1 MHTQH
6 QKCRN
11 AVLEMF
17 VEQSRNLLS
26 QYNYFHL
33 QTATP
38 SDQFCK
44 PWWLELHELH
54 SPFNMNYHKNQFHLI
69 DKGCKKLVITMFL
82 NCLTKS
88 YVLNPFKPSPSCK
101 DSTTHLQSC
110 INPLSTNPT
119 KWPNALKQFVGKL
132 LTNCLS
138 VFGHFLHLALK
149 GLIIGNNKWQSN
161 NKQSSHTNFNHGNFK
176 PTSCFS

>member
-38 SDQFCK
+38 SNQFCK

-101 DSTTHLQSC
+101 DSTTHLQSFSSGLPNFLIKKVFLIKNFFANKLFEC
-110 INPLSTNPT
+110 V
-119 KWPNALKQFVGKL
+119 WP
-132 LTNCLS
+132 
-138 VFGHFLHLALK
+138 
-149 GLIIGNNKWQSN
+149 
-161 NKQSSHTNFNHGNFK
+161 
-176 PTSCFS
+176 FS